1 MGLVEEKQIILH
13 EEGRMDDAVAF
24 SRSQVKINFPKIN
37 FKKKKEIIL
46 IFF

>member
-24 SRSQVKINFPKIN
+24 SRSQVKINFPKIDLTR
-37 FKKKKEIIL
+37 KK
-46 IFF
+46 

>member
-24 SRSQVKINFPKIN
+24 SRSQVKINFPKIDL
-37 FKKKKEIIL
+37 KKKSIIWT
-46 IFF
+46 FF